1 MYAPD
6 GFAADQVIRQLG
18 VGRSECF
25 FWATHGGAE
34 LDLLVVRGNRR
45 LGFELKRSSSPG
57 VTPSMRSALNDLRL
71 ARLDVIY
78 PGDRVFPLSERIRA
92 VGLTRVAEAVHP
104 LR

>member
-1 MYAPD
+1 MYALE
-6 GFAADQVIRQLG
+6 GLAADQVIRQLG

-45 LGFELKRSSSPG
+45 RGFELKRSSSPS
-57 VTPSMRSALNDLRL
+57 VTPSMRSALKDLRL
-71 ARLDVIY
+71 TSLDVIY
-78 PGDRVFPLSERIRA
+78 PGDRVFLLSDRIRA
-92 VGLTRVAEAVHP
+92 VGLKCLAETVHR